1 MVLPQDPSTD
11 PTCALLGRPSPPII
25 TGKVLLDFT
34 GTKKTHTLSKNE
46 GEQRVTITIQKDR
59 AIKFYINGKLK
70 QTAKASVP
78 ASVFPVDFEISSADS
93 RGPSVLGSWV
103 GARRLSHLSSF
114 HPASRMGLTQDPSTD
129 PKISLTQGSAWQS

>member
-1 MVLPQDPSTD
+1 M
-11 PTCALLGRPSPPII
+11 
-25 TGKVLLDFT
+25 LLDFT

-103 GARRLSHLSSF
+103 GARRLSHLSLF
-114 HPASRMGLTQDPSTD
+114 LTASRMVLPQDPSTGLAV
-129 PKISLTQGSAWQS
+129 ISAAHHAHQHSAAGWWCWSQLMLVLVAAG